1 MKMPQWIRDRIQR
14 DPESPLVAKEI
25 IGLILGIL
33 YLLLASRIAI
43 DIITPFLLTSSQDKE
58 LHKKCVLISSEI
70 AKGSDSSYR
79 ATYDLCIK
87 GDLESK

>member
-1 MKMPQWIRDRIQR
+1 MNMPQWIRDRIQSN
-14 DPESPLVAKEI
+14 PESPLVAKEI
-25 IGLILGIL
+25 IGLIFGIL
-33 YLLLASRIAI
+33 YLLLAGRILI
-43 DIITPFLLTSSQDKE
+43 DIIMPLLVTAPQDKE

-79 ATYDLCIK
+79 AAYDLCIK